1 MAKFINMPKLGM
13 TMEEG
18 TVTSWL
24 KQEGDAVKRGEAV
37 FELESDKLAN
47 SAEAPIDGILRK
59 ILVPVGETVPIL
71 AHVGII
77 AGAEED
83 ISALLAEAGGEAA
96 PIEEAAAPAEA
107 PVAAAAPAK
116 KTDGRIT
123 ATPRA
128 KRIAKELGVDLADVK
143 TSTGW
148 HGMIREQD
156 VRDCKAA
163 MDAAPTV
170 KASPLARKA
179 AEALGVDLADL
190 KKDGRVLAADLLAY
204 LEKEGGAPAASEERR
219 PMNGMRKAIAR
230 NMQAS
235 HMTSPTVTYQI
246 SVEMDAMRDYRAQ
259 LAANGLKVSYTDLLV
274 KFVAKALTEF
284 PLLNCSIEGEE
295 LILKHYVNMGVAVA
309 LEGGLVVPNIPNADK
324 KGLAQISEELKA
336 LSEAARSG
344 QLSGDKLTGGTFTI
358 TNLGMYGIE
367 SFSPIINQPEVAI
380 LGVNAMEE
388 KLVIR
393 KGEQVIRLMM
403 TLSLTADHRA
413 VDGAVAAQFLHRVKT
428 LLENPALMLA

>member
-1 MAKFINMPKLGM
+1 MATFINMPKLGM

-24 KQEGDAVKRGEAV
+24 KQEGDSVQRGEAV

-47 SAEAPIDGILRK
+47 SAEAPADGILRK
-59 ILVPVGETVPIL
+59 ILVPVGGTVPIL

-77 AGAEED
+77 AGADED
-83 ISALLAEAGGEAA
+83 ISALLAEVNGTAPAEEAPA
-96 PIEEAAAPAEA
+96 PAAAPA
-107 PVAAAAPAK
+107 PQAAPAPRA
-116 KTDGRIT
+116 DGRIP

-128 KRIAKELGVDLADVK
+128 RKVAREKGIDLADIP
-143 TSTGW
+143 TATGW
-148 HGMIREQD
+148 HGMICEKD
-156 VRDCKAA
+156 VLACQPSPA
-163 MDAAPTV
+163 V
-170 KASPLARKA
+170 KASPLAKKA
-179 AEALGVDLADL
+179 AEALGVDLAGL
-190 KKDGRVLAADLLAY
+190 GKDGRVLAADLLAY
-204 LEKEGGAPAASEERR
+204 LERAGSAAPAADERR
-219 PMNGMRKAIAR
+219 PMSAMRRAISR
-230 NMQAS
+230 NMLAS

-246 SVEMDAMRDYRAQ
+246 SVEMDAMRACRAQ
-259 LAANGLKVSYTDLLV
+259 LKENGLKVSYTDLLV

-284 PLLNCSIEGEE
+284 PLLNCSIEGDE
-295 LILKHYVNMGVAVA
+295 LILKHDVNMGVAVA
-309 LEGGLVVPNIPNADK
+309 LDNGLVVPNIPHADR

-336 LSEAARSG
+336 LSEAARNG
-344 QLSGDKLTGGTFTI
+344 TLSGDKLTGGTFTI

-393 KGEQVIRLMM
+393 SGEQVVRLMM

-413 VDGAVAAQFLHRVKT
+413 VDGAVAAQFLHRVKV